1 MSGKRKSDT
10 SWIYE
15 KDHESD
21 TSSPFGDLFVLI
33 TVLMFVIAVP
43 TGSVKDT
50 GLSIVAG
57 GDCEYIEGTIVNKT
71 DNDGYWKLW
80 IVSNVGNMQT
90 TVNEGTYDSV
100 SIGET
105 YSGQVCN
112 SDGPL
117 WDLVLWL
124 MANPAEGENITIGD
138 VWTISSS

>member
-1 MSGKRKSDT
+1 
-10 SWIYE
+10 
-15 KDHESD
+15 
-21 TSSPFGDLFVLI
+21 
-33 TVLMFVIAVP
+33 
-43 TGSVKDT
+43 
-50 GLSIVAG
+50 
-57 GDCEYIEGTIVNKT
+57 
-71 DNDGYWKLW
+71 
-80 IVSNVGNMQT
+80 MQT